1 MDPRFCQEDLHK
13 RVPVSRHDGAESI
26 NLPATGRLR
35 HLGRGGTGSGFQAHG
50 CHGRTAAEPLCHGE
64 MFDGLLPPP
73 RAVEVHARARRR
85 QAMVF
90 QRPVMLRR
98 SVAANVDF
106 ALKLQQKPDRS
117 RRDEIL
123 SMVDLLQ
130 LSRQPARRLSG
141 GEQQRLALARAL
153 VTEPEVLFLD
163 EPAANLDPGATV
175 AIETIVKRARDNGT
189 KIVVVTHDIGQARR
203 LADDIVF
210 MHRGKAI
217 ERSDAKFFF
226 ASPRTPEALRFL
238 GGELVL

>member
-1 MDPRFCQEDLHK
+1 MHNPK
-13 RVPVSRHDGAESI
+13 SI
-26 NLPATGRLR
+26 LPAEIRNLSYTTDGRQLIKNLDLDLQASGITAIMGPNGAGKSLLLR
-35 HLGRGGTGSGFQAHG
+35 LLHGLIAPSSGEIRWAGKQL
-50 CHGRTAAEPLCHGE
+50 ELS
-64 MFDGLLPPP
+64 
-73 RAVEVHARARRR
+73 VRRR

-106 ALKLQQKPDRS
+106 ALKLQRKPDRS

-123 SMVDLLQ
+123 AMVDLLQ

-189 KIVVVTHDIGQARR
+189 KIVVITHDIGQARR

>member
-1 MDPRFCQEDLHK
+1 MHK
-13 RVPVSRHDGAESI
+13 PNSI
-26 NLPATGRLR
+26 LPAEVRNLSYLTDGRQLIEKLDLDLQASGITAIMGPNGAGKSLLLR
-35 HLGRGGTGSGFQAHG
+35 LLHGLIAPSSGEIRWAGKQL
-50 CHGRTAAEPLCHGE
+50 ELS
-64 MFDGLLPPP
+64 
-73 RAVEVHARARRR
+73 VRRR

-106 ALKLQQKPDRS
+106 ALKLQRRPDRS

-123 SMVDLLQ
+123 SKVDLLQ

-217 ERSDAKFFF
+217 ERSDAKHFF
-226 ASPRTPEALRFL
+226 ASPGTPEALRFL